1 VALGPLFFAPF
12 LLTSCQF
19 KKLESMKKIYSFA
32 LLLIL
37 LAGCSL
43 QKNALP
49 LVEGEVKGEIQIN
62 DDGCGAIIVAKI
74 NGKKMRLYP
83 VNLPES
89 LQQNGNEIVFTYVQS
104 RAPQPEGCV
113 IDMVI
118 ALESSRTM
126 KR

>member
-1 VALGPLFFAPF
+1 
-12 LLTSCQF
+12 
-19 KKLESMKKIYSFA
+19 MKKVYSFA

-49 LVEGEVKGEIQIN
+49 LVKGEVKGEIQIN
-62 DDGCGAIIVAKI
+62 DDTCGAIIVAKI

-118 ALESSRTM
+118 ALESSRTI